1 MLCKI
6 VDLITDIPASESLAL
21 RCQDYLYHGNDPVD
35 FTIRSDLYRTNIYS
49 TSTPSET
56 VAYMES
62 AYQFYKALVHFGGFF
77 LHASTVVKDGK
88 AYLFSADSGTG
99 KSTHTRLWVSTFG
112 GDTRV
117 INDDKPALRKIDGIW
132 YAYGTPWCGKDHI
145 NINEKAPIAGL
156 CFLKQ
161 APHNK
166 IRPLE
171 PSDTLN
177 RILKQTIYRFDSMQD
192 LDVML
197 ALLTDFLST
206 IPVYELENL
215 PQPEAAILSYETMR
229 V

>member
-6 VDLITDIPASESLAL
+6 ADLVTKIPASDDLL
-21 RCQDYLYHGNDPVD
+21 IRCQDYLYEGKEPVEL
-35 FTIRSDLYRTNIYS
+35 TIQSELYRNHIYS
-49 TSTPSET
+49 TSVSPNVIE
-56 VAYMES
+56 YMES

-88 AYLFSADSGTG
+88 AYLFSADSGVG
-99 KSTHTRLWVSTFG
+99 KSTHTQLWVKTFG

-117 INDDKPALRKIDGIW
+117 INDDKPALRKIDGVW

-145 NINEKAPIAGL
+145 NLNEKAPIAGL

-161 APHNK
+161 ASHNK
-166 IRPLE
+166 IR
-171 PSDTLN
+171 TLDSGEVVR
-177 RILKQTIYRFDSMQD
+177 RILNQTIYRFDSVQD
-192 LDVML
+192 LDCML
-197 ALLTDFLST
+197 SSLTDFVSSV
-206 IPVYELENL
+206 PVYELENL

>member
-6 VDLITDIPASESLAL
+6 ADLITNVPASDDLL
-21 RCQDYLYHGNDPVD
+21 IRCQDYLYDGKDPVEI
-35 FTIRSDLYRTNIYS
+35 TIDSELYRYNIYS
-49 TSTPSET
+49 TSVSPNVVE
-56 VAYMES
+56 YMES
-62 AYQFYKALVHFGGFF
+62 AYQFYKALVHFGGFY

-88 AYLFSADSGTG
+88 AYLFSADSGVG
-99 KSTHTRLWVSTFG
+99 KSTHTQLWVNTFG
-112 GDTRV
+112 GDTRI

-145 NINEKAPIAGL
+145 NLNEKAPIAGL

-166 IRPLE
+166 IRKLD
-171 PSDTLN
+171 SGDALQ
-177 RILKQTIYRFDSMQD
+177 RILKQTIYRFNSVAD
-192 LDVML
+192 LDCML
-197 ALLTDFLST
+197 SSLTEFLSD

-215 PQPEAAILSYETMR
+215 PQPEAAILSHETMR